1 MRCISVLL
9 IVFLL
14 APLLVAQGPSNDD
27 KIYDEVRRRL
37 ANDVDVKG
45 GALDVVVKNGVVT
58 LSGRVHTAKARE
70 KAEKI
75 VKKIKGVTTV
85 DNQLKLFGAED

>member
-45 GALDVVVKNGVVT
+45 GALDVAVKNGVVT
-58 LSGRVHTAKARE
+58 LNGRVHTEKARE

-75 VKKIKGVTTV
+75 VKKIKGVTNV
-85 DNQLKLFGAED
+85 DNQLKLFGAD